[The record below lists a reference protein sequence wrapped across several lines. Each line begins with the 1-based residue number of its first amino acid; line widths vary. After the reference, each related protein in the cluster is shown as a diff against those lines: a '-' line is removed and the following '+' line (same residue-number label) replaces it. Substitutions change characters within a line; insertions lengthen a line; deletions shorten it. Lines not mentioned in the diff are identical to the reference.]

1 MRHHTLTLEF
11 KPELLPPRDKVLRF
25 SSKVKQELRFDAAKG
40 LKVTISLDKNM
51 AYRDQ
56 FAEALRLLDLYVQS

>member
-1 MRHHTLTLEF
+1 M
-11 KPELLPPRDKVLRF
+11 
-25 SSKVKQELRFDAAKG
+25 KQELRFDAAKG